1 MSIQMKNVGAAFKRR
16 PLLFVCGALVV
27 GLALA
32 VYFRLGVRDEVEAKL
47 AEREKVLLRLS
58 NNAKFSAQLDN
69 QLESLRKANAKI
81 ADGALRV
88 GELARNQQLFFR
100 LEAETGVKLLD
111 LRQLAV
117 AAPAK
122 NATPPTYV
130 AIPFNLTI
138 QGDYAQIMNFLLR
151 LDREATLAR
160 VKSGTISR
168 PADGAQSLALS
179 VELLGFRS

>member
-1 MSIQMKNVGAAFKRR
+1 MSIEMKNIATAFKRR
-16 PLLFVCGALVV
+16 PLLFACGALVF

-32 VYFRLGVRDEVEAKL
+32 IYFRLGVRDEVEMKL
-47 AEREKVLLRLS
+47 VEREKVLLRLS
-58 NNAKFSAQLDN
+58 NNAKFSAQLDS

-111 LRQLAV
+111 LRQLSV
-117 AAPAK
+117 APAAK
-122 NATPPTYV
+122 GAAASTYV
-130 AIPFNLTI
+130 AIPFNLTV

-168 PADGAQSLALS
+168 PAEGAQSLALS